1 MERTRQALRKRVN
14 IAVEAA
20 GKILAGEITTREDL
34 RRFLLESHIEAG
46 IEPFLGTRLSKLYYS
61 EAMVYVVAHHGLGL
75 QEELDIFND
84 LFKREKQFNDII
96 TRYFENHDVT
106 TILEFSLSQPQ
117 GNLKKFLS
125 YFIVLWLLGFLE
137 EKELMLI
144 LHELSKNKRITH
156 TARGFMSL
164 VVAFKLAE
172 RLSSGQIQ
180 RKREKE
186 IHKNQIAIELGDERS
201 LPKDSLVW
209 RIAVNILEISES
221 IANKAL
227 RLKPE
232 ELEAIALESP
242 TWWYSFIISLNQL
255 EQKLSELSSDHLREY
270 SILEEMLRDHIST
283 LSSLVAFVL
292 LSQYVHAGKSPKD
305 LQDIL
310 YRMGNTGLPNLILD
324 QEFSGWKI
332 IYKRIAPFPMFEI
345 RVESTNELIVVDVV
359 STREARLLGI
369 DGLRKRIYTKLSENP
384 DVRLRTGGIFLDEW
398 LRLVS
403 TILAIKI
410 AGESMGLNQPSSQ
423 AYVLKEIN
431 IDNWNIELRMIK
443 NKKIAVYINHRPIG
457 ASLIYPN
464 SEKTLRKV
472 KNIIKNS
479 APKEIKEKYLDTIL
493 QQVSDVI
500 KTKFTSNQISIASS
514 REKW

>member
-1 MERTRQALRKRVN
+1 LERTRQALRKRVN

-75 QEELDIFND
+75 QEELDAFND
-84 LFKREKQFNDII
+84 LFKQEKQFNDII
-96 TRYFENHDVT
+96 SRYFENNDIT
-106 TILEFSLSQPQ
+106 TILEFSLSQTQ
-117 GNLKKFLS
+117 DNLKKFLS

-144 LHELSKNKRITH
+144 LHELSKDKRITR

-180 RKREKE
+180 RKSEKE

-242 TWWYSFIISLNQL
+242 TWWYSFVISLNQL
-255 EQKLSELSSDHLREY
+255 ERKLSELSSDHLKEY
-270 SILEEMLRDHIST
+270 SILEEMLRDHIGI

-292 LSQYVHAGKSPKD
+292 LSQYVHAGKSPMH
-305 LQDIL
+305 LQDITSHMATK
-310 YRMGNTGLPNLILD
+310 RLPNLVLD
-324 QEFSGWKI
+324 QEFSGWRI
-332 IYKRIAPFPMFEI
+332 NYKRIAPLPMFEI
-345 RVESTNELIVVDVV
+345 RVESTNELIVVDVIFA
-359 STREARLLGI
+359 REARLLGI
-369 DGLRKRIYTKLSENP
+369 DGLRKRIYTKLSENQ
-384 DVRLRTGGIFLDEW
+384 DVRIRTGSVFIDEW

-403 TILAIKI
+403 TVLAIKI
-410 AGESMGLNQPSSQ
+410 VGESMELNQPSSQ

-431 IDNWNIELRMIK
+431 IENWNIELRMIK
-443 NKKIAVYINHRPIG
+443 NKRIAVYINHRPIG

-464 SEKTLRKV
+464 SEKTLQKV
-472 KNIIKNS
+472 ENLIKNS
-479 APKEIKEKYLDTIL
+479 TPKEVKERYLDTII
-493 QQVSDVI
+493 QQVRDII
-500 KTKFTSNQISIASS
+500 KTQFTSN
-514 REKW
+514 

>member
-75 QEELDIFND
+75 QEEFDIFND
-84 LFKREKQFNDII
+84 LFQREKQFNDII
-96 TRYFENHDVT
+96 SRYFENHDIT
-106 TILEFSLSQPQ
+106 TILEFSLSQTQ

-255 EQKLSELSSDHLREY
+255 EQKLSELSSNHLREY
-270 SILEEMLRDHIST
+270 LRLEKRLRKHIRILSR
-283 LSSLVAFVL
+283 LVAFVL
-292 LSQYVHAGKSPKD
+292 LSQYVHAGKSPWHLRD
-305 LQDIL
+305 VASHMAI
-310 YRMGNTGLPNLILD
+310 TGLPYTILD

-332 IYKRIAPFPMFEI
+332 NYKRIAPLPKFEI

-359 STREARLLGI
+359 YTREALLLGI
-369 DGLRKRIYTKLSENP
+369 DGLRKRIYAKLSENQ
-384 DVRLRTGGIFLDEW
+384 DVRLRTGSIFLDEW

-403 TILAIKI
+403 TVIAIKI
-410 AGESMGLNQPSSQ
+410 VGESLESNWTSSLDL
-423 AYVLKEIN
+423 ALKEIN
-431 IDNWNIELRMIK
+431 IESWNIELRMIK

-457 ASLIYPN
+457 ATLIYPN
-464 SEKTLRKV
+464 SEETLQKV
-472 KNIIKNS
+472 EKIIKNS
-479 APKEIKEKYLDTIL
+479 TPKEVKEKYLDTIL
-493 QQVSDVI
+493 QQVRDVI
-500 KTKFTSNQISIASS
+500 KTQFTSN
-514 REKW
+514 

>member
-1 MERTRQALRKRVN
+1 LERTRQALRKRVN

-75 QEELDIFND
+75 QEELDAFND
-84 LFKREKQFNDII
+84 LFKQEKQFNDII
-96 TRYFENHDVT
+96 SRYFENHDIT
-106 TILEFSLSQPQ
+106 TILEFSLSQTQ

-255 EQKLSELSSDHLREY
+255 EQKLSELSSNHLREY
-270 SILEEMLRDHIST
+270 LRLEKRLRKHIRILSR
-283 LSSLVAFVL
+283 LVAFVL
-292 LSQYVHAGKSPKD
+292 LSQYVHAGKSPWHLRD
-305 LQDIL
+305 VASHMAI
-310 YRMGNTGLPNLILD
+310 TGLSYTILD

-332 IYKRIAPFPMFEI
+332 NYKRIAPLPKFEI

-359 STREARLLGI
+359 YTREALLLGI
-369 DGLRKRIYTKLSENP
+369 DGLRKRIYAKLSENQ
-384 DVRLRTGGIFLDEW
+384 DVRLRTGSIFLDEW

-403 TILAIKI
+403 TVIAIKI
-410 AGESMGLNQPSSQ
+410 VGESLESNWTSSLDL
-423 AYVLKEIN
+423 ALKEIN
-431 IDNWNIELRMIK
+431 IESWNIELRMIK

-457 ASLIYPN
+457 ATLIYPN
-464 SEKTLRKV
+464 SEETLQKV
-472 KNIIKNS
+472 EKIIKNS
-479 APKEIKEKYLDTIL
+479 TPKEVKEKYLDTIL
-493 QQVSDVI
+493 QQVRDVI
-500 KTKFTSNQISIASS
+500 KTQFTSN
-514 REKW
+514 

>member
-1 MERTRQALRKRVN
+1 LERTRQALRKRVN

-84 LFKREKQFNDII
+84 LFKQEKQFNDII
-96 TRYFENHDVT
+96 SRYFENHDIT

-144 LHELSKNKRITH
+144 LHELSKDKRITH
-156 TARGFMSL
+156 TAQGFMSL

-172 RLSSGQIQ
+172 RISSGQIQ

-270 SILEEMLRDHIST
+270 SILEEMLRDHIGT

-292 LSQYVHAGKSPKD
+292 LSQYVHAGKSPMH
-305 LQDIL
+305 LQDI
-310 YRMGNTGLPNLILD
+310 MSHMAIKGLPKLVLD
-324 QEFSGWKI
+324 QEFSGWRI
-332 IYKRIAPFPMFEI
+332 NYKRMAPLPKFEI

-359 STREARLLGI
+359 FAREARLLGI

-384 DVRLRTGGIFLDEW
+384 DVRIRTGSVFLDEW

-403 TILAIKI
+403 TVLAIKI
-410 AGESMGLNQPSSQ
+410 VGESMGLNQPSSQ
-423 AYVLKEIN
+423 AYVLKKIN
-431 IDNWNIELRMIK
+431 IENWNIELRMIK
-443 NKKIAVYINHRPIG
+443 NKRIAVYINHRPIG

-464 SEKTLRKV
+464 SEKTLQKV
-472 KNIIKNS
+472 ENLIKNS
-479 APKEIKEKYLDTIL
+479 TPKEVKERCLDTII
-493 QQVSDVI
+493 QQVRDII
-500 KTKFTSNQISIASS
+500 KTQFTSN
-514 REKW
+514 